1 MAGLII
7 LGLLGLVGL
16 ILCSVGGAGIL
27 PWIGA
32 VWLGYLVF
40 KRPDFFWTK
49 IFILYIIAIFI
60 FGIFSVAG

>member
-16 ILCSVGGAGIL
+16 ILCSVGGVGLL

-32 VWLGYLVF
+32 VWLGYLAF
-40 KRPDFFWTK
+40 KRPDLFWMK
-49 IFILYIIAIFI
+49 IFVLYIIAIFI

>member
-1 MAGLII
+1 MAGVIKLC
-7 LGLLGLVGL
+7 LFGFVGL